1 MTSPHCPSK
10 KIEVPEVVGTLIM
23 VITRPRAGESQ
34 SSRDFTNKLV
44 TLESLSSLIFL
55 ALPAISGNEFPWSLH
70 LANLWRRVSALIK
83 LPSEANILPNQ
94 VKNFSR

>member
-44 TLESLSSLIFL
+44 TLGSFYLL
-55 ALPAISGNEFPWSLH
+55 
-70 LANLWRRVSALIK
+70 
-83 LPSEANILPNQ
+83 
-94 VKNFSR
+94 